1 MKQIRII
8 VLFILLFTFFSK
20 VNAQETMMNEISVPY
35 LEKLIQTAKQN
46 YPRHKIYTR
55 QIGIAEN
62 NLNKIKLSWFD
73 GLGIYYIYLPPS
85 SAGGTIPPTSK
96 NTSSPF
102 QFGFSLNFGSL
113 FQKPALINASKGER
127 DVAIL
132 EKQEYELSIE
142 ADVKERYYKYIQ
154 QIILLKQRTQLS
166 LEAQTMSNSLRS
178 KFERG
183 LETFDNLSKAQIFYN
198 QQNQD
203 KINTETEMLIAKAH
217 LEELLN
223 KKLEELK

>member
-1 MKQIRII
+1 MKEIRII
-8 VLFILLFTFFSK
+8 VLFILFGFSE
-20 VNAQETMMNEISVPY
+20 VNAQETMMNEISMQY
-35 LEKLIQTAKQN
+35 LEKLIQTAKEN
-46 YPRHKIYTR
+46 YPRNKIYAK
-55 QIGIAEN
+55 QVEIAEN
-62 NLNKIKLSWFD
+62 NLKKIKLSWFD
-73 GLGIYYIYLPPS
+73 GLGVYYIYLPPS
-85 SAGGTIPPTSK
+85 AAGGAIPPTSK

-113 FQKPALINASKGER
+113 FQKPALINAQKGER
-127 DVAIL
+127 DVSIL
-132 EKQEYELSIE
+132 EQQEYALTIE

-166 LEAQTMSNSLRS
+166 LEAQTMLNSLRS